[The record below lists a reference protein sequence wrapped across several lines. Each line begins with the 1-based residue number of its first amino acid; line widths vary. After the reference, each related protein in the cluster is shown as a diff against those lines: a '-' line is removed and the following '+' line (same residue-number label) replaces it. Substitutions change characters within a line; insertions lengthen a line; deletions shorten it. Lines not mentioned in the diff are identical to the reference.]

1 MERMEVDQCA
11 GAGALRRSNSA
22 PMITNV
28 SDGTTV
34 FSSTSSARYRR
45 SSVSVNPSCPSRT
58 LPLSPFS
65 LSCERPEHKRQIENM
80 ELTLRGSLQ
89 RLSASSA
96 VPLPPASHWH
106 DHLSPGFHSQDS
118 GVTPNSSPSPT
129 RRFRGGS
136 VSSGVRWP
144 SAAPLKRK
152 GGVESDGPP
161 KKLFVAGVTDP
172 AHITSYTVSVSQ
184 SVDSSSG
191 TPPAGS
197 NTQAL
202 SLSPPPPFTSHHPSI
217 WAQVFITLQ
226 FRCCK
231 MKTKLI
237 PVFLLFCHCCCCS
250 FGALMRVSQLNHFW
264 RKVLVT
270 DFDFFGSQNAMLRW
284 LNLDVSDY
292 TDDENYHVIYSSG
305 SSVPTE

>member
-11 GAGALRRSNSA
+11 GAGGALRRSNSA

-28 SDGTTV
+28 SDVTTV
-34 FSSTSSARYRR
+34 FSSNTSARYRR
-45 SSVSVNPSCPSRT
+45 SSVSVNPSFPSRT

-65 LSCERPEHKRQIENM
+65 LSCERTEHKRQIENM

-106 DHLSPGFHSQDS
+106 GHLTPGFHSQDS

-144 SAAPLKRK
+144 VVAPLKRK

-172 AHITSYTVSVSQ
+172 DHITSYTVSVSQ

-191 TPPAGS
+191 TAPVGS
-197 NTQAL
+197 NTPASPL

-217 WAQVFITLQ
+217 
-226 FRCCK
+226 
-231 MKTKLI
+231 
-237 PVFLLFCHCCCCS
+237 
-250 FGALMRVSQLNHFW
+250 
-264 RKVLVT
+264 
-270 DFDFFGSQNAMLRW
+270 
-284 LNLDVSDY
+284 
-292 TDDENYHVIYSSG
+292 
-305 SSVPTE
+305 

>member
-11 GAGALRRSNSA
+11 GAAGGGGALRRSNSA

-28 SDGTTV
+28 SDGMTV
-34 FSSTSSARYRR
+34 FSSNSSARYRR
-45 SSVSVNPSCPSRT
+45 SSVSVNPSFPSRT

-65 LSCERPEHKRQIENM
+65 LSGERPDHRRQMENM

-89 RLSASSA
+89 RLSASGA

-136 VSSGVRWP
+136 VSPAVRWP
-144 SAAPLKRK
+144 VVAPLKRK

-161 KKLFVAGVTDP
+161 KKLFVAGVTES
-172 AHITSYTVSVSQ
+172 AHITSCTVSVSQ

-191 TPPAGS
+191 AVPICSSPQNS
-197 NTQAL
+197 PL

-217 WAQVFITLQ
+217 
-226 FRCCK
+226 
-231 MKTKLI
+231 
-237 PVFLLFCHCCCCS
+237 
-250 FGALMRVSQLNHFW
+250 
-264 RKVLVT
+264 
-270 DFDFFGSQNAMLRW
+270 
-284 LNLDVSDY
+284 
-292 TDDENYHVIYSSG
+292 
-305 SSVPTE
+305 